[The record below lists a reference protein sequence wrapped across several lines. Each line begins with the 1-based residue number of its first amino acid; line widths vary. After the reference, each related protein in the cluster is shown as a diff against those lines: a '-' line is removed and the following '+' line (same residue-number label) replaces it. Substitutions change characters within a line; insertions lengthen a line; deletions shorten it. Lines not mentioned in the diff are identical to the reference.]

1 MPSSEAIRK
10 EIRIT
15 QQDNGKIKL
24 DFEVKVSP
32 SGMVEVN
39 GQPVGD
45 HRRGSN
51 ELGWVAVFEHFS
63 LQMIEL
69 RKRQEKLLRQTGAG

>member
-1 MPSSEAIRK
+1 MPSLETIRK
-10 EIRIT
+10 EMRIT
-15 QQDNGKIKL
+15 EQDNGKIKL

-45 HRRGSN
+45 HKRGSN
-51 ELGWVAVFEHFS
+51 ELG
-63 LQMIEL
+63 
-69 RKRQEKLLRQTGAG
+69 